1 MGSAIID
8 LCLILPVEWRPMKTS
23 KQFFMVFAL
32 ATLSGVAQAEWV
44 EIEKFEDGMRIY
56 VDRTSA
62 QRDGDF
68 AEVLHLVRWGEAQTG
83 EEHPPYLST
92 VVRTTYHC
100 VDKLEKY
107 QSSVSYAGAMGNGAK
122 VLSDEQDEVRWYTI
136 SDASMEE
143 KLWKIACAVF

>member
-1 MGSAIID
+1 
-8 LCLILPVEWRPMKTS
+8 MKTS
-23 KQFFMVFAL
+23 KHFFLVVAL
-32 ATLSGVAQAEWV
+32 LTLSGMAQAEWL

-56 VDRTSA
+56 VDRTTA
-62 QRDGDF
+62 QRDGDL
-68 AEVLHLVRWGEAQTG
+68 AEVLHLVRWAEAQTG

-122 VLSDEQDEVRWYTI
+122 VTADDNEAEVWYSI
-136 SDASMEE
+136 SEGSMEE
-143 KLWKIACAVF
+143 KLWKLACERK